1 MSASSEPSST
11 KRRVRYY
18 LDPEIGIHSSPE
30 ASLLKPHIARLT
42 DELVKAYDLQEH
54 MTLCACGT
62 PALPLLPPQEACR
75 FHTDSYVRFLQQ
87 IANNGIDVVDE
98 AGNYALNASVCF
110 SETAWQYA
118 QIYAGASVDAASSLS
133 SGAADI
139 AINWI
144 GGQTHAR
151 RDCASGF
158 SYVNDVVL
166 AILTMLRT
174 HERVMFVSCDAC
186 HPSGVE
192 EAFYTTDR
200 VLCVSLH
207 RHGEG
212 FFPGSG
218 GAKDNGAAAGVNH
231 TLNMPV
237 SEGLNDE
244 QISSLFVPVVAAA
257 AERFQPSCVVY
268 CAGAGVLAGDR
279 LGCLNVCR
287 PRTARRTPS

>member
-1 MSASSEPSST
+1 VPCSSCLTLALGVWPAELCALARPS
-11 KRRVRYY
+11 
-18 LDPEIGIHSSPE
+18 
-30 ASLLKPHIARLT
+30 RLT
-42 DELVKAYDLQEH
+42 DELVKAYDLQQH

-110 SETAWQYA
+110 SETAWRACLPVDPSHSAFGPHRIRPCPRRQYA

-174 HERVMFVSCDAC
+174 HERVMFVSSDAC

-192 EAFYTTDR
+192 EAFYTTVRCFDPR
-200 VLCVSLH
+200 LPPAREAGGGTRGHAAHPDAVACRRTACSASLCTGTA
-207 RHGEG
+207 R
-212 FFPGSG
+212 
-218 GAKDNGAAAGVNH
+218 A
-231 TLNMPV
+231 
-237 SEGLNDE
+237 
-244 QISSLFVPVVAAA
+244 SSRAR
-257 AERFQPSCVVY
+257 AE
-268 CAGAGVLAGDR
+268 
-279 LGCLNVCR
+279 
-287 PRTARRTPS
+287 PRTTVRRRA